1 MKIILLK
8 IDYLFDKYL
17 GWFFTNGMKEGKS
30 KKRLEHKKN
39 RIEKLK
45 NNG

>member
-17 GWFFTNGMKEGKS
+17 GWFLTNGMKQEKWNKRIAS
-30 KKRLEHKKN
+30 KKNK
-39 RIEKLK
+39 IDKLK
-45 NNG
+45 ANE